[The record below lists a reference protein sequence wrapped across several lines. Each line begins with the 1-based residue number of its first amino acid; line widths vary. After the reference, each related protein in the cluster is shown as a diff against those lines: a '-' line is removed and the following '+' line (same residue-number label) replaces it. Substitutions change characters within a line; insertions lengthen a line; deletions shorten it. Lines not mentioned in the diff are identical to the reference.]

1 MRWYW
6 IVGGVVGLMVSVW
19 VSSSSVV
26 IEGVGSTGGGGAGC
40 RSSTN
45 TRVGFGAV
53 ASQGKIGLGRSSFA
67 GGVGV
72 T

>member
-1 MRWYW
+1 
-6 IVGGVVGLMVSVW
+6 MVSVW

-26 IEGVGSTGGGGAGC
+26 IEGVGSTGGGAGGG
-40 RSSTN
+40 RSSAN

-67 GGVGV
+67 GGVGG
-72 T
+72 TW

>member
-1 MRWYW
+1 
-6 IVGGVVGLMVSVW
+6 MVSVW

-26 IEGVGSTGGGGAGC
+26 TEGAGSTGGGGADG
-40 RSSTN
+40 RSSAN

-67 GGVGV
+67 SGVRGIW
-72 T
+72 